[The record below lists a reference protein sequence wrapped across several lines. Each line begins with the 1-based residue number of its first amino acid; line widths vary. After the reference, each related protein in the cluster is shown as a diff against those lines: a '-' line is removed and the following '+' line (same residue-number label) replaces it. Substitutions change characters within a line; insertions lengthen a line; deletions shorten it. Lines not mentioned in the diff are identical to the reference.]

1 VSIRDLLQWQ
11 WSGYAKYH
19 TSRLNLLIHIV
30 AVPLFLAGNAGLAVT
45 LLRRSWLLA
54 TACLVATVVSLAI
67 QGRGHRTE
75 RVPPEPFTGAGNAV
89 ARIML
94 EQWITFPRY
103 VASGGWLRALR
114 DAAPAQRRR

>member
-1 VSIRDLLQWQ
+1 MSIRDLLQWQ

-19 TSRLNLLIHIV
+19 TSRVNLLIHII
-30 AVPLFLAGNAGLAVT
+30 AVPLFLVGNVGLVVT
-45 LLRRSWLLA
+45 LLRRSWFLA
-54 TACLVATVVSLAI
+54 AACLVATVVSLAM

-75 RVPPEPFTGAGNAV
+75 GVPPERFTGAGNAV
-89 ARIML
+89 ARILL

-114 DAAPAQRRR
+114 NAARGQL